1 MKLTITKKVI
11 VNLKMSA
18 TEERYVFECE
28 WFDELASLIRKYLF
42 TFYPKNSNVE
52 MVSIKRENFAD

>member
-1 MKLTITKKVI
+1 MTVI

-52 MVSIKRENFAD
+52 MVSTRRENFAD

>member
-1 MKLTITKKVI
+1 
-11 VNLKMSA
+11 MSA

-42 TFYPKNSNVE
+42 TFYPKNSNIE
-52 MVSIKRENFAD
+52 MVSTQRENFAD

>member
-1 MKLTITKKVI
+1 MTVI

-52 MVSIKRENFAD
+52 MVSTQRENFAD

>member
-1 MKLTITKKVI
+1 
-11 VNLKMSA
+11 MSA

-42 TFYPKNSNVE
+42 TFYPKNSTVE
-52 MVSIKRENFAD
+52 MVSKQFRKLRLTNEKF